1 MNRLYRKL
9 LEHRDEDGIDSRVD
23 NELISESKLSLLNNF
38 AKEIKKIRVFIIYD
52 SMHLFINR

>member
-1 MNRLYRKL
+1 MNRYLYRKL

-38 AKEIKKIRVFIIYD
+38 AKDSCFYHLRFYAPIYK
-52 SMHLFINR
+52 

>member
-1 MNRLYRKL
+1 MNRYLYRKL

-38 AKEIKKIRVFIIYD
+38 AKEVRKIRVFIITILCTY
-52 SMHLFINR
+52 L

>member
-1 MNRLYRKL
+1 MNRYLYQKL

-38 AKEIKKIRVFIIYD
+38 AKEVRKIRVFIITILCTY
-52 SMHLFINR
+52 L